1 MLREFAISEVHKI
14 AEYYL
19 VSSDREYLENAPGD
33 GNITRSSIMLGNASQ
48 VHTLSADIYRIRYEN
63 GVATPWHVE
72 ASSNSEVGVEVSD
85 TLDKMGKIFNPKNQC
100 YVIERGLLVPKIS
113 HQLQV
118 GDTIFFRDNGRSLGG
133 NSLMYQHNPFRH
145 LDYDDECKY
154 YLFSQKIRMKTYF
167 PNRSCAAPRMDHVK
181 VKVDK
186 IYDKGTVGFIDYR
199 IVKFVIPSREDII
212 EYLNGYLQAYTQNT
226 ISADRA
232 FKNGE
237 YQIWSLPNVGQFVIL
252 TIDGDNIALLA
263 KNQEDSNENILENAW
278 LIQFTDGPD
287 PEASLVYKQNLAAY
301 YHGKLAMEGEE

>member
-1 MLREFAISEVHKI
+1 MLREFTISEVHKI

-63 GVATPWHVE
+63 GVATPWYVE

-133 NSLMYQHNPFRH
+133 NSLMYQHNPFFH
-145 LDYDDECKY
+145 LEYDEECKY
-154 YLFSQKIRMKTYF
+154 YLFGQKIRMKTYF
-167 PNRSCAAPRMDHVK
+167 PNRACSAPRMDHVK

-199 IVKFVIPSREDII
+199 IVKFIIPSREDVV
-212 EYLNGYLQAYTQNT
+212 EYLNGYLQAYTKNT
-226 ISADRA
+226 ISADQA

-237 YQIWSLPNVGQFVIL
+237 YRIWSLPNVGQFVTL
-252 TIDGDNIALLA
+252 AIDGEHIALLA
-263 KNQEDSNENILENAW
+263 KNQEDPNESVLENAW
-278 LIQFTDGPD
+278 LIQFTDGPN
-287 PEASLVYKQNLAAY
+287 PEADLVYTQNLAAY
-301 YHGKLAMEGEE
+301 YHGKLALEEGK